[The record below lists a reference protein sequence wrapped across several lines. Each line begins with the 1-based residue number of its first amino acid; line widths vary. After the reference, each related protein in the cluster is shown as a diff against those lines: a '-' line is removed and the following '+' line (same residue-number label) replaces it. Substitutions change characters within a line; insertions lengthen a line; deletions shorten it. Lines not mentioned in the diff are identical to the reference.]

1 MAVSGADALARIVAD
16 ACARNESSVREAAER
31 IVASLAAGGLVRPAG
46 AGHSLATVLELF
58 FRAGGLAAVRPMWH
72 PRVLPL
78 HGAGTSTAA
87 EREPGLGRS
96 VAEEADIA
104 SDDVVLVISTSGINP
119 YPIEIAQVA
128 RERGAA
134 VIAMTSV
141 AASTAATPRAGA
153 RLLDLADIVLDT
165 GAPPG
170 DVTWPPG
177 APTTAAASSLAATA
191 LWLRVQQEIVAADP
205 AVELWRSA
213 NVEGNDALNREVAA
227 RWAARI
233 PEL

>member
-1 MAVSGADALARIVAD
+1 MTTGAEAIARIVTE
-16 ACARNESSVREAAER
+16 ACERNTTGTREAADR
-31 IVASLAAGGLVRPAG
+31 ILDALRAGGLVRPAG

-58 FRAGGLAAVRPMWH
+58 FRAGGLAGVRPMWH

-78 HGAGTSTAA
+78 HGASGSTAA

-96 VAEEADIA
+96 VAEAADIA
-104 SDDVVLVISTSGINP
+104 PQDVVLVVSTSGINP
-119 YPIEIAQVA
+119 YPVEIAQVA
-128 RERGAA
+128 RERGAT

-141 AASTAATPRAGA
+141 AASTAARPRAGV
-153 RLLDLADIVLDT
+153 RLLELADVVLDT

-170 DVTWPPG
+170 DVTWPQD
-177 APTTAAASSLAATA
+177 APVTAAASSLAATA

-205 AVELWRSA
+205 EVELWRSA
-213 NVEGNDALNREVAA
+213 NVEGNDALNRDVAA

>member
-1 MAVSGADALARIVAD
+1 MIGADALARIVTD
-16 ACARNESSVREAAER
+16 ACERNAASTREAADR
-31 IVASLAAGGLVRPAG
+31 ILSALDAGGLVRPAG

-78 HGAGTSTAA
+78 HGAGASTAA

-96 VAEEADIA
+96 VAEQADIA
-104 SDDVVLVISTSGINP
+104 PEDVVLVVSTSGINP
-119 YPIEIAQVA
+119 YPVEIAQVA
-128 RERGAA
+128 RERGAT

-153 RLLDLADIVLDT
+153 RLLELAAVVLDT

-170 DVTWPPG
+170 DVTWPQD
-177 APTTAAASSLAATA
+177 APVTAAASSLAATA
-191 LWLRVQQEIVAADP
+191 LWLRVQQEIVSADP
-205 AVELWRSA
+205 SVELWRSA

-227 RWAARI
+227 RWAGRI

>member
-1 MAVSGADALARIVAD
+1 MTGADAIARIVTD
-16 ACARNESSVREAAER
+16 ACERNATSTREAAGR
-31 IVASLAAGGLVRPAG
+31 IVGALAAGGIVRPAG

-78 HGAGTSTAA
+78 HGAGASTAA

-96 VAEEADIA
+96 VAEQAAI
-104 SDDVVLVISTSGINP
+104 SSHDVVLVVSTSGINP

-141 AASTAATPRAGA
+141 AASSAATPRAGV
-153 RLLDLADIVLDT
+153 RLLELADVVLDT

-170 DVTWPPG
+170 DVTWPQD
-177 APTTAAASSLAATA
+177 APVTAAASSLAATA

-205 AVELWRSA
+205 SVELWRSA
-213 NVEGNDALNREVAA
+213 NVEGNDVLNREVAA

>member
-1 MAVSGADALARIVAD
+1 MSGAEIIARIVTD
-16 ACARNESSVREAAER
+16 ACERNASSTREAAER
-31 IVASLAAGGLVRPAG
+31 ILGALDAGGMVRPAG

-78 HGAGTSTAA
+78 HGASSSTAA

-96 VAEEADIA
+96 VAEQADIA
-104 SDDVVLVISTSGINP
+104 PEDVVLVVSTSGINP
-119 YPIEIAQVA
+119 YPVEVAQVA
-128 RERGAA
+128 RERGAT

-141 AASTAATPRAGA
+141 AASTAATPRAGV
-153 RLLDLADIVLDT
+153 RLLELADVVLDT

-170 DVTWPPG
+170 DVTWPQD
-177 APTTAAASSLAATA
+177 APVTAAASSLAATA
-191 LWLRVQQEIVAADP
+191 LWLRVQQEIVSADP
-205 AVELWRSA
+205 GVELWRSA
-213 NVEGNDALNREVAA
+213 NVEGNDALNRDVAA
-227 RWAARI
+227 RWAPRI